1 MPLPEPDRKQAPAPV
16 AELATSTRPTAQ
28 EAKREVFEFV
38 KMVLWFLVLFFGLR
52 YFVIE
57 GYEVQGPSMEPALHS
72 EERILVLKL
81 PYILS
86 HYWPFRG
93 MEAIEEGDIVVFE
106 SPRND
111 NRRVVKRVIAKG
123 PDAPHPNTVG
133 AEQRG
138 SDNAVLVEYDHG
150 KVFVDHHL
158 VHEGYLEADAL
169 DVDDSDREEV
179 GPGQFYVLGDN
190 RVVSMDSRSF
200 GPVEGDRVIG
210 RAFLRFWPLNKI
222 SLLR

>member
-1 MPLPEPDRKQAPAPV
+1 
-16 AELATSTRPTAQ
+16 
-28 EAKREVFEFV
+28 
-38 KMVLWFLVLFFGLR
+38 MVLWFLVLFFGLR

-86 HYWPFRG
+86 HYWPFHG
-93 MEAIEEGDIVVFE
+93 IEAIKEGDIVVFE

-111 NRRVVKRVIAKG
+111 NRRFVKRVIAKG

-133 AEQRG
+133 AEDRD
-138 SDNAVLVEYDHG
+138 SDDHVLVEYDKG
-150 KVFVDHHL
+150 KVYVDHHL
-158 VHEGYLEADAL
+158 IHEDYLDESAL
-169 DVDDSDREEV
+169 NVDDADREEV
-179 GPGQFYVLGDN
+179 GPDQYYVLGDN
-190 RVVSMDSRSF
+190 RIVSMDSRSF
-200 GPVEGDRVIG
+200 GPVDGDRVIG
-210 RAFLRFWPLNKI
+210 KAILRFWPLNKI